1 MFIKIKL
8 VCMARCNLNARVNS
22 PRDINIYYILGELV
36 LYFTYCLNK
45 IINYFFMSIIY

>member
-8 VCMARCNLNARVNS
+8 VCMARCNLNVRVNS
-22 PRDINIYYILGELV
+22 PRDINIYYIFGELV

-45 IINYFFMSIIY
+45 INNFFMSIIY